1 MSAHRGGD
9 VTFRVPRES
18 AVDPECTSLAC
29 EASATATEPAV
40 VTAFVLLGLATLI
53 AFAYVREAKTCCRR
67 ERRRVTDE
75 RDAFEEFAGRIASI
89 DPVPAEA
96 TRAPDDGPV
105 VGARLTG
112 SVGVAGAANEP
123 NDTRLRR
130 VLDAYRDTVVSLP
143 HYTEEY
149 DETVAES
156 LAAELG
162 PDTTTSLAS
171 NGTLSPGLRSALI
184 ERSRKAARARATLA
198 DAIDAELDD
207 LDDAEARLTRIDRQ
221 RDRLN
226 EHLEGVP
233 SGARA
238 DASIDVWERLNGL
251 EGKCDAAAAARQES
265 LRDPPIPPEVGSTDG
280 VDPSFNEYLYG
291 STDGPR
297 YPVLASIASLAER
310 IRTDRERAVRRIAE
324 VG

>member
-18 AVDPECTSLAC
+18 AVDPECTSLGC
-29 EASATATEPAV
+29 EAAGAATEPAV
-40 VTAFVLLGLATLI
+40 VTAFVLLGLATLV
-53 AFAYVREAKTCCRR
+53 AFAYVREAKTSCRR

-75 RDAFEEFAGRIASI
+75 RDAFEEFADRIASLE
-89 DPVPAEA
+89 PVSAEA
-96 TRAPDDGPV
+96 TRSPSDGPV

-112 SVGVAGAANEP
+112 GAGAIGTTGGSG
-123 NDTRLRR
+123 DTRLRR

-171 NGTLSPGLRSALI
+171 NGTLSPGLQSALVD
-184 ERSRKAARARATLA
+184 RSRKAARARTTLA
-198 DAIDAELDD
+198 DAINAELDD
-207 LDDAEARLTRIDRQ
+207 LDDAEATLTRIDRQ
-221 RDRLN
+221 RNRLS

-233 SGARA
+233 RGARA
-238 DASIDVWERLNGL
+238 DASIDVWERLNDL
-251 EGKCDAAAAARQES
+251 EGECDAVAAARQTS

-280 VDPSFNEYLYG
+280 VNPSFNGYLYE

-297 YPVLASIASLAER
+297 YPALASIASLAER
-310 IRTDRERAVRRIAE
+310 IRTDRKRTVRRIAD

>member
-9 VTFRVPRES
+9 VAFRIPQES
-18 AVDPECTSLAC
+18 AVEPECTSLAC
-29 EASATATEPAV
+29 EASSMATEPAV
-40 VTAFVLLGLATLI
+40 VTAFALLGLATLV

-75 RDAFEEFAGRIASI
+75 RDAFEEFADRIASL
-89 DPVPAEA
+89 DPVPADA
-96 TRAPDDGPV
+96 TGQPNGGPVIGAYPTGSTRAIGTTGGP
-105 VGARLTG
+105 G
-112 SVGVAGAANEP
+112 
-123 NDTRLRR
+123 DTRLRR
-130 VLDAYRDTVVSLP
+130 VLDAYRDTVISLP

-171 NGTLSPGLRSALI
+171 NGTLSPGLQSALVD
-184 ERSRKAARARATLA
+184 RSRTAAQARTTLA
-198 DAIDAELDD
+198 DVIDAELDD
-207 LDDAEARLTRIDRQ
+207 LDDTEATLTRIDRQ
-221 RDRLN
+221 RTRLN

-233 SGARA
+233 PGVRT
-238 DASIDVWERLNGL
+238 DASIDVWQRLDGL
-251 EGKCDAAAAARQES
+251 EGECDAVASARQAS
-265 LRDPPIPPEVGSTDG
+265 LRDPPIPPEVGPTDG
-280 VDPSFNEYLYG
+280 VDPNFTEYLYG
-291 STDGPR
+291 SIEGPR

-310 IRTDRERAVRRIAE
+310 IRTDRERVARRIAD